1 MLREDIQYAFGPADA
16 QYAALQWH
24 REFRDREP
32 ETWNAF
38 GTRFPAT
45 GLYLDETPQVIVYAR
60 PGLPGA
66 P

>member
-1 MLREDIQYAFGPADA
+1 MLRGDLRYAPSPTNSD
-16 QYAALQWH
+16 YAVLQWH

-32 ETWNAF
+32 ETWNAYD
-38 GTRFPAT
+38 TRRPAF

-60 PGLPGA
+60 PGFPGA